1 MEDFIIF
8 SNTCGGRTMVRK
20 SAIVGIFEDNE
31 DATLGNVTVS
41 TSDGDEFYTNDS
53 FDSIISKLTK

>member
-1 MEDFIIF
+1 MEGFIIF

-20 SAIVGIFEDNE
+20 SVIMNVCED
-31 DATLGNVTVS
+31 DTDGDVTVGLADGS
-41 TSDGDEFYTNDS
+41 ELETSES

>member
-8 SNTCGGRTMVRK
+8 SNTYGGRIMVRK
-20 SAIVGIFEDNE
+20 SAIVCIFEYNE
-31 DATLGNVTVS
+31 DATLGNVAVS
-41 TSDGDEFYTNDS
+41 TIDGDEFSTNDS